1 MSSQTGVRGHRFGV
15 TGQIIPIVSF
25 TFLAYLVIGLQLA
38 VLPPFVH
45 NDLGYSAVVAGLVI
59 SIQYV
64 ATLLSRGFAGNSS
77 DTAGPRHTAVV
88 GLIGCAFSGLLMLLA
103 GLLEHVP
110 GLSLGLMLA
119 GRLALGVGESC
130 VGTGCIMWGIGRVG
144 AAYTAKVISW
154 NGIATYGALAV
165 GAPLGVLLANSFG
178 FPAIG
183 ASSLLLMAL
192 ALLMA
197 WRRPGVQVVVGERMP
212 MRHVFLR
219 VTPHGIGL
227 ALGSVGFGVIA
238 TFITLYYA
246 SVHWQGAAP
255 ALSAFGICFVGS
267 RLVFG
272 RLIGRFGGYR
282 VAMVSLVFEAL
293 GLIVL
298 ASASAAGVAMIGAAM
313 TGIGFSLIFPA
324 LGVEA
329 VNRVS
334 LSNRGAALAAY
345 SVFVDVALGIT
356 GPLGGW
362 LVTGGSYPPMFFI
375 ASALALAAMLLTA
388 VMYVRFGKKGQSH
401 FPLMSFWSDQQLSG
415 KRLRVIFH

>member
-1 MSSQTGVRGHRFGV
+1 MSSHTDVRGPGV
-15 TGQIIPIVSF
+15 TGQIVQIVSF

-45 NDLGYSAVVAGLVI
+45 NDLGYSAVIAGLVI
-59 SIQYV
+59 STQYV

-77 DTAGPRHTAVV
+77 DTAGPKHTAVV
-88 GLIGCAFSGLLMLLA
+88 GLVGCAFSGLLMLLA
-103 GLLEHVP
+103 GLLQHVP
-110 GLSLGLMLA
+110 GLSLALMLV

-144 AAYTAKVISW
+144 AMHTAKVISW

-165 GAPLGVLLANSFG
+165 GAPLGVLLEKSLG
-178 FPAIG
+178 FSAIG
-183 ASSLLLMAL
+183 AASIVLMAL
-192 ALLMA
+192 ALLLA
-197 WRRPGVQVVVGERMP
+197 WRRPNVQVVAGERMP

-246 SVHWQGAAP
+246 SVHWEGAAP
-255 ALSAFGICFVGS
+255 ALSAFGLCFVGV
-267 RLVFG
+267 RLIFG
-272 RLIGRFGGYR
+272 RLIERFGGYR
-282 VAMVSLVFEAL
+282 VAMVSFVFEAL

-298 ASASAAGVAMIGAAM
+298 ASASVAGVAMLGAAM

-334 LSNRGAALAAY
+334 LNNRGAALAAY

-362 LVTGGSYPPMFFI
+362 LVAGGSYPPMFFI
-375 ASALALAAMLLTA
+375 ASGLALTSMVLTA
-388 VMYVRFGKKGQSH
+388 VLYARFG
-401 FPLMSFWSDQQLSG
+401 
-415 KRLRVIFH
+415 RRVPALVERAS